1 MKNKLEVY
9 KQQKE
14 QKSTNSSNNK
24 SIPPSKVTS
33 SKASSKSSSK
43 ALKSDDDDMMELLK
57 KHNKQFI
64 KQAEYEPSRHS
75 VRDVRKWEKE
85 TGKTWANLLPADRE
99 LANKEIEIM
108 KTST

>member
-43 ALKSDDDDMMELLK
+43 VKSDDDDMMELLK